1 MKIIDIDNIMGDL
14 TIDST
19 LITIDSTSITVDKTQ
34 YISDYYNI
42 KLVPRVLPVD
52 GDILEVRLRNEL
64 TNLELTPLNY
74 FNYVDGWFNLYLKS
88 DEISDESKYEIE
100 ILNNG
105 ELIYKGKCLSTT
117 RDKEQIQNYTVVEK
131 INNKL
136 KY

>member
-19 LITIDSTSITVDKTQ
+19 LITIDSTSITVDQTQ

-52 GDILEVRLRNEL
+52 GDILEVKLRNEL

-88 DEISDESKYEIE
+88 NGISDESKYEIE
-100 ILNNG
+100 ILNYG

-131 INNKL
+131 MNNKL

>member
-1 MKIIDIDNIMGDL
+1 MKIIDIDNSIGDL
-14 TIDST
+14 TVDSA
-19 LITIDSTSITVDKTQ
+19 LITVDSTTITVDQTQ

-52 GDILEVRLRNEL
+52 GDILEVKLRNEL

-88 DEISDESKYEIE
+88 DGISDETRFEIE
-100 ILNNG
+100 ILNNDQI
-105 ELIYKGKCLSTT
+105 IYKGKCLSTM
-117 RDKEQIQNYTVVEK
+117 KNSEEIQNYTVVEK